1 VESIEAIMD
10 TAETQTKPTLVI
22 ETDVARDPLTQF
34 HEWWEQWASR
44 DRADPT
50 ATSAVLA
57 TVDAGGQPSAR
68 LVDIARVDHGF
79 VFFTNYSSRKG
90 TDLASNP
97 HAALCFAWLALA
109 RQVRIEGTVERLSDV
124 ESDSFFATL
133 PHDVQLLS
141 WASDQRQPIADQ
153 QVLVGRYAEIERRFG
168 DQEVPRS
175 RSWGGYRLI
184 PDSIEFWQG
193 RGDVHTNRR
202 RYCRPG
208 TSKDWIFEQLMP

>member
-1 VESIEAIMD
+1 MMD
-10 TAETQTKPTLVI
+10 TAETHTKPTLVI
-22 ETDVARDPLTQF
+22 ETGIAHDPLAQF

-50 ATSAVLA
+50 AASAVLA
-57 TVDAGGQPSAR
+57 TVDASGQPSAR

-79 VFFTNYSSRKG
+79 VFFSNYGSRKG
-90 TDLASNP
+90 TDLAGNP

-109 RQVRIEGTVERLSDV
+109 RQIRIEGAIERLSDV

-141 WASDQRQPIADQ
+141 WASDQRQTITDQ
-153 QVLVGRYAEIERRFG
+153 QVLMDRCAEFERRFA

-202 RYCRPG
+202 RYHRPG
-208 TSKDWIFEQLMP
+208 TGKGWTFEQLMP